1 MLAHT
6 FRKCAL
12 RLSLG
17 DAFDTG
23 FIDLATVNY
32 CELIQFYGWN
42 HKRSALS
49 SRNRCY
55 IIGTG
60 VKPMKMKARVSQPNR

>member
-6 FRKCAL
+6 FKKCASC
-12 RLSLG
+12 LSLG

-23 FIDLATVNY
+23 FIDFASANY

-42 HKRSALS
+42 RKRPALS

-55 IIGTG
+55 MIGTG
-60 VKPMKMKARVSQPNR
+60 VKPMKMKARVNQPNR